1 VVDPVGGDRM
11 TDSLRSLAPE
21 GRLLVLG
28 FAAGEIPTVKVNRL
42 LLGNTAVVGVASR
55 EFFDQQPEVV
65 AELWAQLLEL
75 RQTRAL
81 ADPPMRLLPFADARG
96 ALGVIAGRQA
106 RGKVVLTKQ
115 GQVSEH
121 AEQRPG

>member
-1 VVDPVGGDRM
+1 M

-55 EFFDQQPEVV
+55 EFFDQQPGTM

-75 RQTRAL
+75 RQTGAL
-81 ADPPMRLLPFADARG
+81 PDPPVQRFPFADARG

-106 RGKVVLTKQ
+106 TGKVVLTKQ
-115 GQVSEH
+115 VEVPEH